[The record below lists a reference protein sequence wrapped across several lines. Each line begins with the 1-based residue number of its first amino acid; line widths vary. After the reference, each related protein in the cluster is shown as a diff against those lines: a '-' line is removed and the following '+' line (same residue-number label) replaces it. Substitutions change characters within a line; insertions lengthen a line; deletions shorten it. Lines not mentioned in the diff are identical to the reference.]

1 MTGALNIVKLILM
14 RKLVEEIFSQ
24 MVKAP
29 QGSIMLRDDRIN
41 RKWSVKLNEFYI
53 SPYLVTQESYK
64 IITGLNPAGFS
75 SQKCPVEN
83 VSWLDAVK
91 FCNKL
96 SEIKGLAPSYK
107 LVEGEIGAEFI
118 QGNSGFCLP
127 TEAQWEYACRAG
139 TDTIR
144 YEEKLD
150 DIAWYE
156 SNSQGSTSPV
166 GLKKPNA
173 WGLFDMLGNT
183 WEWCSDVYD
192 PEQYGAYR
200 IFRGGGW
207 ADKDRGVLAT
217 NRRRGHPTFKI
228 DDLGFRLA
236 RHK

>member
-1 MTGALNIVKLILM
+1 M
-14 RKLVEEIFSQ
+14 RELVEDIFLK
-24 MVKAP
+24 MIKIP
-29 QGSIMLRDDRIN
+29 QGSITLRDDRID
-41 RKWSVKLNEFYI
+41 RKWSVRLNEFYI
-53 SPYLVTQESYK
+53 SPYLVTQEDYHV
-64 IITGLNPAGFS
+64 ITGLNPAGFS
-75 SQKCPVEN
+75 SHKCPVEN
-83 VSWLDAVK
+83 ISWLDAVK

-96 SEIKGLAPSYK
+96 SEIKGLEPSYE
-107 LVEGEIGAEFI
+107 LVQGERGAEFI
-118 QGNSGFCLP
+118 QGKNGFCLP

-139 TDTIR
+139 THTIR

-156 SNSQGSTSPV
+156 SNSQGCTSPV

-192 PEQYGAYR
+192 PKQYGAYR

-207 ADKDRGVLAT
+207 ADKERGILAT

-228 DDLGFRLA
+228 DDLGFRLV
-236 RHK
+236 RPK